1 MAENRH
7 LDCSR
12 KFPKMTDLLDINRRV
27 SDPPCD
33 GFAALRPI
41 KNAYANE
48 TQPHKQLGGKARR
61 MVF

>member
-1 MAENRH
+1 
-7 LDCSR
+7 
-12 KFPKMTDLLDINRRV
+12 MTDLLDINRRV